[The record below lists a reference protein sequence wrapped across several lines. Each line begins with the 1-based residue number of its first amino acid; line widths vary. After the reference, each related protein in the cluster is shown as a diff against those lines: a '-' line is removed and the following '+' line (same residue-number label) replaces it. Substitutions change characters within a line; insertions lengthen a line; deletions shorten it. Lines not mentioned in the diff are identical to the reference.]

1 VPPPT
6 SGSVFWHRG
15 RSWPSSPRAKHRHAL
30 ETRWCAGH
38 WVRRPTGS
46 TAGGPAGARKRCADR
61 AILGTQ
67 PLLVEIAL
75 ADGPHADLPHCGQN
89 PIVDADHQTER
100 PARLVEK
107 NADGRGIQTHQGGQG
122 DLERERLEFQR
133 GSLAVMTFTPTTSL
147 SLHAHRAPLGAGPV
161 DACARS
167 CRRCGSGTSGSWTQ
181 WPVVSQNQ
189 ITREFTVLSPAE
201 TEAEKPAPPRPTY
214 DWAAANPEEEGRHR
228 PTRLSLDHDGR
239 HRRQYQ

>member
-1 VPPPT
+1 VQVTGCAGQQDRLPADR
-6 SGSVFWHRG
+6 RG
-15 RSWPSSPRAKHRHAL
+15 RESAAPIEPSSVHSRSWSKS
-30 ETRWCAGH
+30 RWPTVHTPICRIAGRTPSSTQTIRPS
-38 WVRRPTGS
+38 VRRASSRRMRMAAASRPPRRPGGS
-46 TAGGPAGARKRCADR
+46 GAGTARISAGL
-61 AILGTQ
+61 LGCHDVQ
-67 PLLVEIAL
+67 A
-75 ADGPHADLPHCGQN
+75 
-89 PIVDADHQTER
+89 
-100 PARLVEK
+100 
-107 NADGRGIQTHQGGQG
+107 
-122 DLERERLEFQR
+122 
-133 GSLAVMTFTPTTSL
+133 
-147 SLHAHRAPLGAGPV
+147 HAHRAPLGAGPV